1 MDPYG
6 SDRTTPE
13 KSSPCDAAG
22 KRESLFT
29 DSPIDISENVDD
41 CLNRDEDSKECE
53 TTKKKSRTK
62 GNEEKD
68 TDAEEKPPH
77 MKRSESMLRFDKW
90 NVGDRYKL
98 IRVLGQGSYGE
109 VAEAWDTK

>member
-41 CLNRDEDSKECE
+41 CLNRDEDSKE
-53 TTKKKSRTK
+53 
-62 GNEEKD
+62 
-68 TDAEEKPPH
+68 
-77 MKRSESMLRFDKW
+77 
-90 NVGDRYKL
+90 
-98 IRVLGQGSYGE
+98 
-109 VAEAWDTK
+109 